1 MKIIYKF
8 YILMTFLF
16 LSGVVSAHNLLI
28 EDLRLDE
35 DGIKV
40 YIYEK
45 DNSEISAFTAETYI
59 DASLDSIL
67 AVMFD
72 DKSCTEWI
80 HACDDSFVLEDVSF
94 NERYHYQICD
104 IPFPFKDRD
113 FIFHSI
119 MKQDPV
125 TKIVDI
131 TISSEPNYCNDKE
144 SELCHSVK
152 NSELVRVSHSLG
164 SYRLVPDKK
173 GGTEV
178 TWTQHTDPSGKLPTW
193 IVNQFLE
200 DTPFQTLKKLAVKVK
215 EDKYHYAKLVYDVD
229 GIAIALN
236 SPGQSQINSI
246 KTKENLVV
254 YPSF

>member
-1 MKIIYKF
+1 MKIILKTY
-8 YILMTFLF
+8 TFISF
-16 LSGVVSAHNLLI
+16 LLLSSMVFSH
-28 EDLRLDE
+28 ELSEHTLRLDKE
-35 DGIKV
+35 GIKV
-40 YIYEK
+40 YIYDK
-45 DNSEISAFTAETYI
+45 DNSHISAFTAETHI
-59 DASLDSIL
+59 SASIDSIL

-72 DKSCTEWI
+72 DKSCVEWI

-131 TISSEPNYCNDKE
+131 TISSEPNYCNDKQ
-144 SELCHSVK
+144 SDACQSVK
-152 NSELVRVSHSLG
+152 QSELVRVSQSLG
-164 SYRLVPDKK
+164 SYHLEPDDE
-173 GGTEV
+173 GTRV
-178 TWTQHTDPSGKLPTW
+178 TWTQHTDPSGQLPTW
-193 IVNQFLE
+193 LVNQFIE
-200 DTPFQTLKKLAVKVK
+200 DTPYFTLKKLAKKVK
-215 EDKYHYAKLVYDVD
+215 EDKYRYAKLVYDLD

-236 SPGQSQINSI
+236 SPTQLQISTI
-246 KTKENLVV
+246 KARETLVV